1 MKIAFLFPGQGSQ
14 CTGMGK
20 DIYEKYEEARKVYTR
35 ANEILGMDTEK
46 LCFESSEE
54 ELSKTENAQIAIA
67 LNSLATL
74 EVIKAKG
81 IEAEMTAG
89 LSLGEY
95 VALTYAQYLDLGKCL
110 KLLQKRGYYM
120 GNYIPNEEYS
130 MAAVMGLE
138 TQKIEEV
145 CTKIKEK
152 GKFVVPANYNY
163 TNQTVISG
171 NLEAVE
177 EAMTEL
183 KEIGAI
189 KIVKL
194 KTSGPFHTEKLE
206 KARELYT
213 KELQNVE
220 IHNPN
225 IEISNQNIK
234 ASISNVETA
243 SQKTKIEVIKNID
256 GTLYTE
262 KDDIREI
269 LSKHIISPV
278 RFDKTIKAMKERGID
293 TFIEIGPGK
302 SITGFIKKE
311 IKDPEIKCYTTQNV
325 EQLEEMISEL
335 AKEK

>member
-14 CTGMGK
+14 YVGMGK

-54 ELSKTENAQIAIA
+54 ELAKTENAQVAIA

-81 IEAEMTAG
+81 IEAEITAG

-95 VALTYAQYLDLGKCL
+95 VALTYAQYLDLEKCL
-110 KLLQKRGYYM
+110 KLLQKRGHYM

-138 TQKIEEV
+138 TKKIEEV

-177 EAMTEL
+177 EAIVEL
-183 KEIGAI
+183 KDIGAI

-220 IHNPN
+220 I
-225 IEISNQNIK
+225 SNQ
-234 ASISNVETA
+234 
-243 SQKTKIEVIKNID
+243 KTNIEVIKNID

-262 KDDIREI
+262 NDDIREI

-278 RFDKTIKAMKERGID
+278 RFDKTIKVMRERGID

-311 IKDPEIKCYTTQNV
+311 IKDPETKCYTIQNV
-325 EQLEEMISEL
+325 EQLEVMMSEL
-335 AKEK
+335 TK

>member
-14 CTGMGK
+14 CVGMGK
-20 DIYEKYEEARKVYTR
+20 DIYEKYEEAREVYTR
-35 ANEILGMDTEK
+35 ANEILGIDTEK

-95 VALTYAQYLDLGKCL
+95 VALTYAQYLDLEKCL

-177 EAMTEL
+177 EAITEL

-213 KELQNVE
+213 KDLQNVE
-220 IHNPN
+220 I
-225 IEISNQNIK
+225 SNQ
-234 ASISNVETA
+234 
-243 SQKTKIEVIKNID
+243 KTNIEVIKNID
-256 GTLYTE
+256 GTSYTE
-262 KDDIREI
+262 NDDIKEI

-278 RFDKTIKAMKERGID
+278 RFDKTIKVMRERGIN

-311 IKDPEIKCYTTQNV
+311 IKDPEIKCYAIQNV
-325 EQLEEMISEL
+325 EQLEEMMNEL

>member
-14 CTGMGK
+14 FVGMGK
-20 DIYEKYEEARKVYTR
+20 DIYDKYEEARKIYNE
-35 ANEILGMDTEK
+35 ANRILGIDTQK

-54 ELSKTENAQIAIA
+54 ELSKTENTQIAIA
-67 LNSLATL
+67 LTSLATL
-74 EVIKAKG
+74 EVIKSKG
-81 IEAEMTAG
+81 ITAEITAG

-95 VALTYAQYLDLGKCL
+95 VALTYAQYLDLEKCL
-110 KLLQKRGYYM
+110 KLLQKRSYYM
-120 GNYIPNEEYS
+120 GNYIPKEEYS
-130 MAAVMGLE
+130 MAAVMG
-138 TQKIEEV
+138 IESDRIEKV
-145 CTKIKEK
+145 CENIRKQ

-171 NLEAVE
+171 NTDAVE

-183 KEIGAI
+183 KEAGAI

-213 KELQNVE
+213 EELKKVE
-220 IHNPN
+220 IGNP
-225 IEISNQNIK
+225 
-234 ASISNVETA
+234 
-243 SQKTKIEVIKNID
+243 KTEIEVIKNIN
-256 GTLYTE
+256 GESYTE
-262 KDDIREI
+262 EDNFQET

-278 RFDKTIKAMKERGID
+278 RFDKTIKAMREKGID

-311 IKDPEIKCYTTQNV
+311 LKDAEIKCYSVQNL
-325 EQLEEMISEL
+325 EQLEEMI
-335 AKEK
+335 KEVTETV